1 LRTNHSSFRKK
12 GMSTVLGT
20 IIFIGILFSAVIP
33 MFLVMQQADIILDQE
48 KLEIRRVDDEK
59 SREAMDVYAYPVEDE
74 SQIEIKVNSR
84 CELPID
90 IVHLWINNTMQD
102 IDVTLEPMEQEKTLG
117 PYDIPAQ
124 AGTNSE
130 FSVKFT
136 TARGNV
142 YESKAGLII
151 YDGEDGWQTPDLQII
166 AMVGSQG
173 SFWFGLF
180 GSYKATLT
188 RDSPAFSETQTKT
201 WTMGI
206 CMFQFDVTECGPG
219 TYHLLVQRKAGSWWN
234 PTWST
239 IYDEDVALTWP
250 SGPSIV
256 EIYI

>member
-1 LRTNHSSFRKK
+1 
-12 GMSTVLGT
+12 MSTVLGT
-20 IIFIGILFSAVIP
+20 LIFIGILFSAVVP

-59 SREAMDVYAYPVEDE
+59 SREMMDVYAYPVEGE

-84 CELPID
+84 CELLIN
-90 IVHLWINNTMQD
+90 ILHLWINNTLQD
-102 IDVTLEPMEQEKTLG
+102 MDIALEPMEQEKILG
-117 PYDIPAQ
+117 PYDVPVQ
-124 AGTNSE
+124 LGTNSE
-130 FSVKFT
+130 LSVKMT

-142 YESKAGLII
+142 YESKGGLII
-151 YDGEDGWQTPDLQII
+151 YDGTDGWQTPDLQIVALI
-166 AMVGSQG
+166 GSQG

-188 RDSPAFSETQTKT
+188 RDSPYFLEEQTKT

-219 TYHLLVQRKAGSWWN
+219 TFHLLVQRKTGNWFH

-239 IYDEDVALTWP
+239 IYDEDVDLTWP